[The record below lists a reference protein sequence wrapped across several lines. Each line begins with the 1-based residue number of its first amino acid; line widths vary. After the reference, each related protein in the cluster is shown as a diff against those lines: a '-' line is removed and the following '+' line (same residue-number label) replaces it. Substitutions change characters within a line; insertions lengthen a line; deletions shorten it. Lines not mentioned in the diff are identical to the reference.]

1 MPSVSEEE
9 ERMGLKMNSDQGRSY
24 WQMLELGTKCGRR
37 QEPAE
42 TDDLS
47 VSNWMQFVM
56 LRRGPAE
63 GKESIPS

>member
-1 MPSVSEEE
+1 MSSVSEEE

-24 WQMLELGTKCGRR
+24 WQTLELGIKCGRQ
-37 QEPAE
+37 QELAE

-47 VSNWMQFVM
+47 VGNWTQFVM

-63 GKESIPS
+63 GKGSIPS